1 MNAAGNAELSE
12 QLRSKNAYSSVIL
25 VLGAWLA
32 LCGVLLIT
40 RVLNRFG
47 TVSNRELYDAA
58 ALSSLTVF
66 ITVLIVTSFLKVRT
80 KEAVMLSSAL
90 LVVTYYARLLY
101 LLQSERGTA
110 LILPLFNI
118 VEFERVTSGTVT
130 LDLGQIGLY
139 TLLYFLA
146 KDPSVRTYLRR
157 AFTPSS
163 SRS

>member
-1 MNAAGNAELSE
+1 
-12 QLRSKNAYSSVIL
+12 
-25 VLGAWLA
+25 
-32 LCGVLLIT
+32 
-40 RVLNRFG
+40 
-47 TVSNRELYDAA
+47 
-58 ALSSLTVF
+58 
-66 ITVLIVTSFLKVRT
+66 
-80 KEAVMLSSAL
+80 VMLSSAL

-101 LLQSERGTA
+101 LLQSERGSA